1 MTFLDSHLQEEVSNQ
16 ARADF
21 NDHLGCGA
29 MLQARAGSNQK
40 NGANHGRPDLPIH
53 SFASRIGQEKTGCE
67 GRVRQSPESA
77 YSERSRPA
85 WAVAMKKLGQRAL
98 CLARMA
104 NPALT
109 GVHAGECEICRAAAE
124 EKKITAAARA
134 ASTFPTEDI
143 PDPST
148 WGPGYPKPWKSRQA
162 HPAVNRACP
171 SVKLR
176 LQERLLSMK
185 MVNKS
190 LISRDQV
197 FLG

>member
-1 MTFLDSHLQEEVSNQ
+1 
-16 ARADF
+16 
-21 NDHLGCGA
+21 

-53 SFASRIGQEKTGCE
+53 SFASRIGQVGIHIFAAQPS
-67 GRVRQSPESA
+67 GLGGSHG
-77 YSERSRPA
+77 
-85 WAVAMKKLGQRAL
+85 KLGQRAL

-134 ASTFPTEDI
+134 AFTFPTEDI

-148 WGPGYPKPWKSRQA
+148 WGPGYTRPWKSRQA
-162 HPAVNRACP
+162 YPAVNRACP

-176 LQERLLSMK
+176 LQELLLSMK